1 MSEVR
6 TVKQSVVV
14 LTTPELAFEA
24 LTKGSELR
32 EWCSDEARAEVRP
45 GGRYEIRWDSG
56 YRTDGKFVEVDPP
69 QRATVTWQGTEEPGA
84 TRVEFTVEP
93 TGGGVAVTV
102 VHSGF
107 GSGPEW
113 DTVVAASEQGWAEGL
128 ENLKST
134 LETGIDLRVARQPLL
149 GINLDLLT
157 PERAANEEIAA
168 EWGIY
173 VLDTVE
179 GSGARSAGLGK
190 GDVIVTLG
198 GRETPGLVE
207 LGTALRAHRAGDVAD
222 VELVRGQV
230 RATVQVTLGPR
241 PQPELPDTVEAL
253 ANLLAER
260 YSEVNAGLKAAV
272 AGVTERE
279 AGQQPAAGEWS
290 VKQVLAHLSDGERA
304 LHMILTNIAVNG
316 WLDAGPVY
324 PDQIPGRLDA
334 ILTVT
339 PTLQGLVER
348 FLTDEAETV
357 ALVRGL
363 PAETRAHKTRF
374 RRIAQHLLLQPDHT
388 REHTEQIKRTAA
400 AARGA

>member
-24 LTKGSELR
+24 LTKASELR
-32 EWCSDEARAEVRP
+32 EWCSDEARTEVRP

-69 QRATVTWQGTEEPGA
+69 QRATVTWQGTGEPGA

-179 GSGARSAGLGK
+179 GSGARAAGLSK
-190 GDVIVTLG
+190 GDVIVALG
-198 GRETPGLVE
+198 GRETPGFAE
-207 LGTALRAHRAGDVAD
+207 LGTTLRTHRAGDTVD
-222 VELVRGQV
+222 VELVRGQA
-230 RATVQVTLGPR
+230 RASVQVTLGPR
-241 PQPELPDTVEAL
+241 PQPELPDTVAVL

-260 YSEVNAGLKAAV
+260 YTEVNAELKAAV

-279 AGQQPAAGEWS
+279 AGQPPAAGEWS

-304 LHMILTNIAVNG
+304 LQMILTNIAVNG

-363 PAETRAHKTRF
+363 PAETRAHKARF
-374 RRIAQHLLLQPDHT
+374 RRIAQYLLVQPDHT
-388 REHTEQIKRTAA
+388 REHTDQIKRAIAA
-400 AARGA
+400 VRSA

>member
-1 MSEVR
+1 MV
-6 TVKQSVVV
+6 
-14 LTTPELAFEA
+14 
-24 LTKGSELR
+24 
-32 EWCSDEARAEVRP
+32 
-45 GGRYEIRWDSG
+45 
-56 YRTDGKFVEVDPP
+56 
-69 QRATVTWQGTEEPGA
+69 
-84 TRVEFTVEP
+84 
-93 TGGGVAVTV
+93 VTV
-102 VHSGF
+102 AHSGF
-107 GSGPEW
+107 GPGPEW
-113 DTVVAASEQGWAEGL
+113 DAAVTASEEGWAVGL

-134 LETGIDLRVARQPLL
+134 LETGVDLRIARQPFL
-149 GINLDLLT
+149 GISPDLLT

-179 GSGARSAGLGK
+179 GSGARDAGLGK
-190 GDVIVTLG
+190 GDVIVALG
-198 GRETPGLVE
+198 GRETPGFVE
-207 LGTALRAHRAGDVAD
+207 FSTALRAHRAGDVVD
-222 VELVRGQV
+222 VGLVRGQV

-260 YSEVNAGLKAAV
+260 YADVNAELKSAV
-272 AGVTERE
+272 AGVTEQE

-304 LHMILTNIAVNG
+304 LHMVLTNIAVNG
-316 WLDAGPVY
+316 WLDAEPVY

-363 PAETRAHKTRF
+363 PAETRVHKARSQ
-374 RRIAQHLLLQPDHT
+374 RIALHLLSQPDHT
-388 REHTEQIKRTAA
+388 REHTEQIKRAVAA
-400 AARGA
+400 IRSA